1 MLEEMGQRARTAARM
16 LARSSTAQRDAA
28 LVAMA
33 DELIADKAAILS
45 ANDAD
50 MRMGREAGLNAALLD
65 RLLLNT
71 ARLEAIADDVRTV
84 AALPDPLHET
94 FDHGVLPNG
103 LRVEKRRVPLGV
115 IGIVY
120 EARPNVTADVA
131 ALCLKSGNGAILRGG
146 KEITRSAAALVHA
159 LGRGIEQA
167 GLPADVLQLITD
179 PDRERVRELLTLD
192 RYVDIIIPRGGAGL
206 HEFCRRTATI
216 PVITGGIGV
225 CHAYVDHTAL
235 IDQVALIIVNAK
247 VQRPSVCNALDTL
260 LIERAA
266 AAKVLPR
273 VGAALH
279 EHGVEMRADAEAFAI
294 LRENGEADWHVVPAT
309 ADDWGTEF
317 LALVLSIRV
326 VDGLDQA
333 LDHIATYST
342 GHSETILTSDHA
354 IAERF
359 LHEVDS
365 AAVYSNASTRFTDGA
380 QLGLGAEIAVSTQKL
395 HARGP
400 MGLRE
405 LTSYKWVVRGAG
417 HTRK

>member
-50 MRMGREAGLNAALLD
+50 MRMGREAGLSAALLD

-115 IGIVY
+115 IGVVY

-167 GLPADVLQLITD
+167 GLPTDVLQLITD

-266 AAKVLPR
+266 AAKMLPR

>member
-1 MLEEMGQRARTAARM
+1 MLESMGKQARAAART
-16 LARSSTAQRDAA
+16 LARSGAGQRNAA
-28 LVAMA
+28 LIAMA

-45 ANDAD
+45 ANQAD
-50 MRMGREAGLNAALLD
+50 MRLGHEAGLSDALLD
-65 RLLLNT
+65 RLLLT
-71 ARLEAIADDVRTV
+71 SARLESIAADVRTV
-84 AALPDPLHET
+84 AALPDPLLEV

-103 LRVEKRRVPLGV
+103 LRVEKRRVPIGVLGV
-115 IGIVY
+115 VY

-131 ALCLKSGNGAILRGG
+131 ALCLKSGNAVILRGG
-146 KEITRSAAALVHA
+146 KEITRSAAALARA
-159 LGRGIEQA
+159 LQRGIAQA
-167 GLPADVLQLITD
+167 GLPLDAVQLIED

-192 RYVDIIIPRGGAGL
+192 RYVDMIIPRGGAGL

-225 CHAYVDHTAL
+225 CHAYVDHTAPL
-235 IDQVALIIVNAK
+235 DQVAPIIVNAK

-260 LIERAA
+260 LVERSAA
-266 AAKVLPR
+266 ARVLPR

-279 EHGVEMRADAEAFAI
+279 QHGVELRADPEALAI
-294 LRENGEADWHVVPAT
+294 LRDAGEDEWRVVPAT
-309 ADDWGTEF
+309 DADWGTEF

-326 VDGLDQA
+326 VDGIDQA
-333 LDHIATYST
+333 LEHIATHST

-354 IAERF
+354 AAERF

-365 AAVYSNASTRFTDGA
+365 AAVYSNASTRFTDGS
-380 QLGLGAEIAVSTQKL
+380 QLGLGAEIAISTQKL

-405 LTSYKWVVRGAG
+405 LTSYKWVVRGNG
-417 HTRK
+417 HVRE

>member
-50 MRMGREAGLNAALLD
+50 MRMGREAGLSAALLD

-115 IGIVY
+115 IGVVY

-167 GLPADVLQLITD
+167 GLPTDVLQLITD

-266 AAKVLPR
+266 AAKMLPR

-294 LRENGEADWHVVPAT
+294 LRENGEADWPVVPAP

-354 IAERF
+354 AAERF

>member
-1 MLEEMGQRARTAARM
+1 MLESMGKRARAAART
-16 LARSSTAQRDAA
+16 LARSGAEQRNAA
-28 LVAMA
+28 LIAMA

-45 ANDAD
+45 ANEAD
-50 MRMGREAGLNAALLD
+50 MRLGREAGLGASLLD
-65 RLLLNT
+65 RLLLNS
-71 ARLEAIADDVRTV
+71 ARLEAIAADVRTV
-84 AALPDPLHET
+84 AALPDPLGDA

-103 LRVEKRRVPLGV
+103 LRVEKRRVPIGV
-115 IGIVY
+115 IGVVY

-131 ALCLKSGNGAILRGG
+131 ALCLKSGNAVILRGG
-146 KEITRSAAALVHA
+146 KEITRSASALVRA
-159 LGRGIEQA
+159 LQRGIAQA
-167 GLPADVLQLITD
+167 GLPEDTIQLIDD

-192 RYVDIIIPRGGAGL
+192 RYVDMIIPRGGAGL

-225 CHAYVDHTAL
+225 CHAYVDHTAAL
-235 IDQVALIIVNAK
+235 DQVAPIIVNAK

-260 LIERAA
+260 LVERAA
-266 AAKVLPR
+266 AARVLPR

-279 EHGVEMRADAEAFAI
+279 QHGVELRADPESLAI
-294 LRENGEADWHVVPAT
+294 LRDAGDDEWRVVPAT
-309 ADDWGTEF
+309 DDDWGAEF

-333 LDHIATYST
+333 LEHIAAHST

-354 IAERF
+354 AAERF

-365 AAVYSNASTRFTDGA
+365 AAVYSNASTRFTDGS
-380 QLGLGAEIAVSTQKL
+380 QLGLGAEIAISTQKL

-405 LTSYKWVVRGAG
+405 LTSYKWVVRGNG
-417 HTRK
+417 HVRE

>member
-1 MLEEMGQRARTAARM
+1 MGKQARAAART
-16 LARSSTAQRDAA
+16 LARSGAAQRNAA
-28 LVAMA
+28 LIAMA

-45 ANDAD
+45 ANQAD
-50 MRMGREAGLNAALLD
+50 MRLGHEAGLGDALLD
-65 RLLLNT
+65 RLLLT
-71 ARLEAIADDVRTV
+71 SARLEAIAADVRTV
-84 AALPDPLHET
+84 AALPDPLAEA
-94 FDHGVLPNG
+94 FDQGVLPNG
-103 LRVEKRRVPLGV
+103 LRVEKRRVPIGVLGV
-115 IGIVY
+115 VY

-131 ALCLKSGNGAILRGG
+131 ALCLKSGNAVILRGG
-146 KEITRSAAALVHA
+146 KEITRSAAALARA
-159 LGRGIEQA
+159 LQRGIAQA
-167 GLPADVLQLITD
+167 GLPLEAIQLIED

-192 RYVDIIIPRGGAGL
+192 RYVDMIIPRGGAGL

-225 CHAYVDHTAL
+225 CHAYVDHTAPL
-235 IDQVALIIVNAK
+235 DQVAPIIVNAK

-260 LIERAA
+260 LVERSAA
-266 AAKVLPR
+266 ARVLPR

-279 EHGVEMRADAEAFAI
+279 QHGVELRADPEALAI
-294 LRENGEADWHVVPAT
+294 LRDLGDDDWRVVPAS
-309 ADDWGTEF
+309 DSDWGTEF

-333 LDHIATYST
+333 LEHIAAHST

-354 IAERF
+354 AAERF

-365 AAVYSNASTRFTDGA
+365 AAVYANASTRFTDGS
-380 QLGLGAEIAVSTQKL
+380 QLGLGAEIAISTQKL

-405 LTSYKWVVRGAG
+405 LTSYKWVVRGNG
-417 HTRK
+417 HVRE